1 MSLTLHELCEK
12 LKHLDEISILELLNI
27 SAEELVEKFQDEI
40 EERYDNL
47 IEQFEDEDNTFLDR

>member
-12 LKHLDEISILELLNI
+12 LKQLDEISVLELLNI
-27 SAEELVEKFQDEI
+27 SSEELIERFQDEI

-47 IEQFEDEDNTFLDR
+47 TEQFEDEDDTFVDR

>member
-12 LKHLDEISILELLNI
+12 LKQLDEISVLELLNI
-27 SAEELVEKFQDEI
+27 SSEELIARFQDEI

-47 IEQFEDEDNTFLDR
+47 TEQFEDEDDTFVDR

>member
-12 LKHLDEISILELLNI
+12 LKQLDEISVLELLNI
-27 SAEELVEKFQDEI
+27 STEELIEKFQDEI

-47 IEQFEDEDNTFLDR
+47 TEQFEDEDNTFLDR

>member
-47 IEQFEDEDNTFLDR
+47 TTEFEDEDNTFLDR

>member
-12 LKHLDEISILELLNI
+12 LKQLDEISVLELLNI
-27 SAEELVEKFQDEI
+27 STEELIEKFQDEI

>member
-12 LKHLDEISILELLNI
+12 LKQLDEISVLELLNI
-27 SAEELVEKFQDEI
+27 STEELIERFQDEI

-47 IEQFEDEDNTFLDR
+47 TTEFEDEDNTFLDR

>member
-12 LKHLDEISILELLNI
+12 LKNLDEISILELLNI
-27 SAEELVEKFQDEI
+27 SAEELVNRFQDEI

-47 IEQFEDEDNTFLDR
+47 TEQFEDEDSTFLDR

>member
-12 LKHLDEISILELLNI
+12 LKNLDEISILELLNI
-27 SAEELVEKFQDEI
+27 SAKELVNRFQDEI

-47 IEQFEDEDNTFLDR
+47 TEQFEDEDSTFLDR

>member
-12 LKHLDEISILELLNI
+12 LKRLDEISILELLNI

-47 IEQFEDEDNTFLDR
+47 TTEFEDEDNTFLDR